1 MKEKWYNKKLSIKY
15 IYTIVAIIF
24 IGTLF
29 IPLQSIQCSK
39 TDNVCFIYSK
49 NVILR
54 HPKLVNQFNISDID
68 RYEIKD
74 KHNSGGRGGI
84 RYTSYFINIYLK
96 TGEIIHIENETRSYE
111 RAQEIYDSMI
121 NNDNFS
127 LKGNYWCSLFDNY

>member
-1 MKEKWYNKKLSIKY
+1 MFVL
-15 IYTIVAIIF
+15 
-24 IGTLF
+24 
-29 IPLQSIQCSK
+29 
-39 TDNVCFIYSK
+39 
-49 NVILR
+49 ILR

-127 LKGNYWCSLFDNY
+127 LKGNYWRSLFDNY

>member
-24 IGTLF
+24 
-29 IPLQSIQCSK
+29 
-39 TDNVCFIYSK
+39 
-49 NVILR
+49 
-54 HPKLVNQFNISDID
+54 
-68 RYEIKD
+68 
-74 KHNSGGRGGI
+74 
-84 RYTSYFINIYLK
+84 IYLK

-127 LKGNYWCSLFDNY
+127 LKGNYWRSLFDNY